1 MTTKPL
7 EIDGIDHVVL
17 QVTNVERSLQFY
29 VGVLGMSLER
39 VIEDLGI
46 YQVRCGRNL
55 IDLVAL
61 PPGSVLAEKSQRGL
75 DHVCL
80 HVRGDMTRIFEYL
93 KENDVELGSPLREL
107 YGATGFGTSVYVFDP
122 DRHMIEL
129 KANYSQYPIRTS
141 VAEALKSMT
150 RPPAKSSEGS

>member
-1 MTTKPL
+1 MTTRPL

-29 VGVLGMSLER
+29 VGVLGLSLER
-39 VIEDLGI
+39 VIEDLGV

-55 IDLVAL
+55 IDLMAL
-61 PPGSVLAEKSQRGL
+61 PPGATLADKSQRGI
-75 DHVCL
+75 DHLCL
-80 HVRGDMTRIFEYL
+80 HVRGDMNQVVEYL
-93 KENDVELGSPLREL
+93 RENGVELGSPLREL

-129 KANYSQYPIRTS
+129 KANHSQYPVKTN
-141 VAEALKSMT
+141 VAEALGGMT
-150 RPPAKSSEGS
+150 RPKSTS